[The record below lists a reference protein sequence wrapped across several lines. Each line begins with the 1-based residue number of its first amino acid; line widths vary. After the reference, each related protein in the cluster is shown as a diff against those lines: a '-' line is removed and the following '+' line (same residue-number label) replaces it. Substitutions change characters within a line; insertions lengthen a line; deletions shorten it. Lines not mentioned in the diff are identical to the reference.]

1 MKKVTV
7 AEGKGGSKIL
17 HLRGDEAFEWLQTNV
32 LQTLLSM
39 GWNNIFLRVEC
50 HRPHRKYRRIILI

>member
-7 AEGKGGSKIL
+7 VEGKEGGSKIL

-32 LQTLLSM
+32 LETLLSM
-39 GWNNIFLRVEC
+39 G
-50 HRPHRKYRRIILI
+50 

>member
-39 GWNNIFLRVEC
+39 GWNNIFSKSRM
-50 HRPHRKYRRIILI
+50 PSPP

>member
-39 GWNNIFLRVEC
+39 G
-50 HRPHRKYRRIILI
+50 